1 MQSSFNKSSFICIY
15 SPANISQLPDVHVLS
30 NSNFFEILGEQSGYN
45 IPEVKMC
52 HNFTQWLSEE
62 SHNDI
67 IQRKDDKELPED
79 IRRLLCDAYMCL
91 YQSIEVSMFK

>member
-1 MQSSFNKSSFICIY
+1 
-15 SPANISQLPDVHVLS
+15 
-30 NSNFFEILGEQSGYN
+30 
-45 IPEVKMC
+45 MC